1 MSEINWRQD
10 WEEARA
16 EARKAN
22 LPLLLEFYLDG
33 CPHCARLATETFMD
47 AAVVQAINER
57 FIPIR
62 LEGRG
67 HMDLV
72 RQFQVTGAP
81 TTLLFSPQGEEKHRV
96 TGFRTA
102 AEFLQELAKVG

>member
-10 WEEARA
+10 WQEALA
-16 EARKAN
+16 EAKKAN
-22 LPLLLEFYLDG
+22 LPLLLEFYLEG
-33 CPHCARLATETFMD
+33 CPHCARLASETLTD
-47 AAVVQAINER
+47 PAVVKAVNER

-72 RQFQVTGAP
+72 RQFKVTGAP
-81 TTLLFSPQGEEKHRV
+81 TTLLFSAQGEEKHRV
-96 TGFRTA
+96 TGFYTA
-102 AEFLQELAKVG
+102 AEYLQELAQIG